1 MNALGEGR
9 LSITIHAKNAVYNQV
24 SGYIVPRFTCDIFDS
39 VLSTIDEDVA
49 TSSKTYDFGAKIVT
63 FSTGND
69 IFLLL
74 LCLSTTPLRTKVRK
88 FPFRFRG
95 YLTSSL
101 RSLGVLRGSRRCLD
115 ANGKIWSHQILSQSS
130 GTAA

>member
-49 TSSKTYDFGAKIVT
+49 TSSKTYFFGAKIVT

-74 LCLSTTPLRTKVRK
+74 YLSTTPLRTKVRK

-101 RSLGVLRGSRRCLD
+101 GVLRGSRRCLD
-115 ANGKIWSHQILSQSS
+115 ANGKIWPRQILSQPPRP
-130 GTAA
+130 

>member
-69 IFLLL
+69 IFF
-74 LCLSTTPLRTKVRK
+74 C
-88 FPFRFRG
+88 
-95 YLTSSL
+95 
-101 RSLGVLRGSRRCLD
+101 CC
-115 ANGKIWSHQILSQSS
+115 ISQQLP
-130 GTAA
+130 

>member
-69 IFLLL
+69 IFVVVVSLNNSLENESKKVPFQVQRL
-74 LCLSTTPLRTKVRK
+74 PHQQPRRPQRLEALPGCKWKNLASSNTFSTSKALNTVT
-88 FPFRFRG
+88 
-95 YLTSSL
+95 
-101 RSLGVLRGSRRCLD
+101 
-115 ANGKIWSHQILSQSS
+115 
-130 GTAA
+130 